1 MPSRSIDLAE
11 NPPHDPEI
19 YAPTCPCH
27 NLNLSMTGG
36 LKVSQLEVSYVFSII
51 NDPILMTL
59 SIGSVILY
67 YCQLYDVMQRN
78 KKKTGSYWKS

>member
-1 MPSRSIDLAE
+1 
-11 NPPHDPEI
+11 
-19 YAPTCPCH
+19 
-27 NLNLSMTGG
+27 MTGG